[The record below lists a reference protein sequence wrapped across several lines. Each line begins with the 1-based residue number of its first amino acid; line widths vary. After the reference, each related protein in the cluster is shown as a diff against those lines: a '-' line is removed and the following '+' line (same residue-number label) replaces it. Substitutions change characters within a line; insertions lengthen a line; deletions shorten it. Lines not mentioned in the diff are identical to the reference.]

1 MTIEENTNGL
11 GNRQTYNQ
19 RTVDEARFSSKTR
32 DDSHLEVEI
41 AFNGDDFTIVTGTL
55 PNGFKIVQALVN
67 VTEVFVVGG
76 TTPNIA
82 IGTSGSEETNG
93 LLISEAI
100 LEALGKAD
108 VTATLTGTWAALLAA
123 DTLVN
128 VVLEGDTTLTA
139 AGRLTIKI
147 IGEIA

>member
-1 MTIEENTNGL
+1 MAIEENTNGL
-11 GNRQTYNQ
+11 GNRQTYGQ
-19 RTVDEARFSSKTR
+19 RTVDEARFSEKTR
-32 DDSHLEVEI
+32 NDSHLEIEM
-41 AFNGDDFTIVTGTL
+41 AFNGDDFTIVTGVI
-55 PNGFKIVQALVN
+55 PNGFKPVQALVN
-67 VTEVFVVGG
+67 VTEVFVIGG

-82 IGTSGSEETNG
+82 VGTSGSEETNG

-123 DTLVN
+123 DTTVN
-128 VVLEGDTTLTA
+128 VVLEGDTTITA
-139 AGRLTIKI
+139 AGRLTLKL